1 MDTEEERLRAPV
13 VIITTLRCNIYTGII
28 GTCAWHELGP
38 PYGAIFPA
46 YIRGIASQDN
56 GSNESEK
63 DPHKPS
69 VFFDLS
75 HGKLRQI
82 SGHFAL
88 FVDERAGR
96 NESSAVYMR

>member
-13 VIITTLRCNIYTGII
+13 VIITTLRCNIYTGIL

-38 PYGAIFPA
+38 PYDAIFPA
-46 YIRGIASQDN
+46 YIRGIASQGN

-75 HGKLRQI
+75 HGELRQI
-82 SGHFAL
+82 SGYFAL
-88 FVDERAGR
+88 L
-96 NESSAVYMR
+96 